1 MLSVIAFVNCFSSY
15 VFVYFLNK
23 WNELIIKISKL
34 MDSAML
40 TEQNGFPKKSTT
52 SIFANFGLAPTLSAY
67 TLIGNCLVP
76 LSHFKL
82 AVM

>member
-1 MLSVIAFVNCFSSY
+1 
-15 VFVYFLNK
+15 
-23 WNELIIKISKL
+23 